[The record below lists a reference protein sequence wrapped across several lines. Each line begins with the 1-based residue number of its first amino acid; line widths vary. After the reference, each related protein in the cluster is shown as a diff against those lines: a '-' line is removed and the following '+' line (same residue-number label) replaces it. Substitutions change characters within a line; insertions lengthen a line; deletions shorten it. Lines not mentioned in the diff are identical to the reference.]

1 MVLDLYG
8 MWQGMWQ
15 DMWQG
20 MWQDMWQEN
29 PINIIIVLYLNNI

>member
-8 MWQGMWQ
+8 MWQDMWQ